1 MIASPRPAML
11 AFLCHRLPERSFL
24 WLWDPPWL
32 CARCTGLYAA
42 LFVGIVWLLW
52 HGERGRLPVR
62 AAVLAAALSVGVIA
76 LEKWWALDPGNGIRC
91 LTALPLG
98 FVLGQGL
105 ALPLHRQLHP
115 PPQEETS

>member
-1 MIASPRPAML
+1 ML

-42 LFVGIVWLLW
+42 LLVGAVWLLW
-52 HGERGRLPVR
+52 RGARGRLSLR
-62 AAVLAAALSVGVIA
+62 AALVLAASSLVVIA
-76 LEKWWALDPGNGIRC
+76 LEKWFALETNNGIRC

-105 ALPLHRQLHP
+105 VLPLCNLLP
-115 PPQEETS
+115 TPTKKEEKP

>member
-1 MIASPRPAML
+1 ML

-42 LFVGIVWLLW
+42 LLVGAVWLLW
-52 HGERGRLPVR
+52 RGARGRLSLPV
-62 AAVLAAALSVGVIA
+62 ALAAAAVSIVVIA
-76 LEKWWALDPGNGIRC
+76 LEKWAALETTNGIRC

-105 ALPLHRQLHP
+105 ALPLHSLLHP
-115 PPQEETS
+115 PTKEDKS